1 MATVERNITENNKR
15 ISHVKSLV
23 KEKADELILIPETQ
37 ETPVSKGISWK
48 DLVFSHP
55 NRTIRLGTMF
65 SGIGAIEHAL
75 QRLKLKHRIVFADD
89 VDAKCKQSYF
99 ANYDINEELGLVMQ
113 IPA

>member
-1 MATVERNITENNKR
+1 
-15 ISHVKSLV
+15 
-23 KEKADELILIPETQ
+23 
-37 ETPVSKGISWK
+37 
-48 DLVFSHP
+48 
-55 NRTIRLGTMF
+55 MF

-113 IPA
+113 IPT